1 MVETTLVSDC
11 AIPSSRL
18 TALWTPCALV
28 NFSRFVNPYVPAGLA
43 FSNRRKS
50 SFEIMSRVKCSG
62 ERLFSSLTSF
72 EQWRS
77 VTFGWVVVSSWT
89 KSRFGSEPNRWAP
102 VACETGLSNALDML
116 PHRFYRLGQ
125 RVDNFFIPAL
135 DSRGRLGEV

>member
-1 MVETTLVSDC
+1 MTDFRVFGVIFNPNNAGQLG
-11 AIPSSRL
+11 I
-18 TALWTPCALV
+18 V
-28 NFSRFVNPYVPAGLA
+28 NACVV
-43 FSNRRKS
+43 
-50 SFEIMSRVKCSG
+50 
-62 ERLFSSLTSF
+62 F